1 MTDHQRWPAAPGC
14 DQGVLMQIGHAGLW
28 RFNWEDGDQEG
39 TSYLFDTV
47 TALYSG
53 GQVGLQI
60 LDGAP
65 VSDAVWWWPSATP
78 PKATDIGTAFEFI
91 PEDSL
96 VRAEA
101 IYEPTGRRYVTYG
114 PDRPAAGIELLA
126 SMYALDAI
134 GRLRPK
140 VEVVQ

>member
-14 DQGVLMQIGHAGLW
+14 EQGVLMQIGHAGLW
-28 RFNWEDGDQEG
+28 RFDWTDHDTEG
-39 TSYLFDTV
+39 TDYLYDTV

-53 GQVGLQI
+53 GEVGLEV

-65 VSDAVWWWPSATP
+65 VPDAAWWWRSPTP
-78 PKATDIGTAFEFI
+78 PPASDVVIGFEWL
-91 PEDSL
+91 PEENQ

-101 IYEPTGRRYVTYG
+101 IYTPTGRRYVTYG
-114 PDRPAAGIELLA
+114 PDRPAAAIELLG

-134 GRLRPK
+134 GLLRPK
-140 VEVVQ
+140 VEVAS